1 MPLPTPMMV
10 SHPSTPQHRTA
21 PRSLW
26 PSPAF
31 SDYFSGND
39 DNNSPSL
46 VDGAK
51 VTPLQQRILFRLNQ
65 IGQQVLR
72 ADPGDQTPSIL
83 DAELDHI
90 QQMLNAPESQSRDP
104 AEMADSGLFIDDDD
118 AEDDIEAYSVDEGKE
133 AEQRTLELREGREVV
148 ARVSRVTEQLNKR
161 YEELKA
167 WVHLL
172 KRLIIYN

>member
-1 MPLPTPMMV
+1 MV
-10 SHPSTPQHRTA
+10 LSHPSTPQHRTA

-26 PSPAF
+26 SSPAF

-39 DNNSPSL
+39 DSHSPSL

-51 VTPLQQRILFRLNQ
+51 VTPLQQRILFRLNE

-72 ADPGDQTPSIL
+72 AHPGDQTPGIL

-90 QQMLNAPESQSRDP
+90 QQMLNAPESQSRAP

-118 AEDDIEAYSVDEGKE
+118 AEDDLEECTMDED
-133 AEQRTLELREGREVV
+133 AERKARELHEGREVV
-148 ARVSRVTEQLNKR
+148 ARISKVTEQLKQR
-161 YEELKA
+161 YKELQVRRIVPA
-167 WVHLL
+167 YNHV
-172 KRLIIYN
+172 RLISVAYQ

>member
-1 MPLPTPMMV
+1 MV

-21 PRSLW
+21 TRSLW

-31 SDYFSGND
+31 SDYFSGQD
-39 DNNSPSL
+39 DNSPTL
-46 VDGAK
+46 MDGAK

-90 QQMLNAPESQSRDP
+90 QQMLNAPESQSRAP
-104 AEMADSGLFIDDDD
+104 AEMADSGLFIDDDVD
-118 AEDDIEAYSVDEGKE
+118 DDIKEEGIVE
-133 AEQRTLELREGREVV
+133 ENDISEQNAFDLREGREIV
-148 ARVSRVTEQLNKR
+148 ARVSKVTEELKER
-161 YEELKA
+161 YEELK
-167 WVHLL
+167 VRGRQDLNL
-172 KRLIIYN
+172 VIPS